1 MTSTTTK
8 NRRVDLLIF
17 GLSVFLVFC
26 LIFESF
32 LRLPILIAWLG
43 RWHPLILHFP
53 IVLLLIAAFLG
64 LTGKNVPRALL
75 TVATVTALVTAISG
89 FFLGKEA
96 VEKGNL
102 LFWHQWLGAGTAL
115 VAVVW
120 YWLDGE
126 GFGNTVY
133 TKALQVLLVVL
144 VGFTGHFGGMITH
157 GENFLALPTEKSMDG
172 PIPDNPL
179 IYQHVVARILKNNC
193 VSCHNPNKQ
202 KGELLMTDLDGLLKG
217 GESGSTLVPGN
228 PEKSEIIKRLYL
240 PLADEEHMPPEGE
253 KPLSTSEIQI
263 LERWVALGASDTV
276 RLNHLGANEPLA
288 SLVKEMM
295 EPDPMEK
302 WAKLPKVADSTI
314 QRLSSD
320 YLTIGRIAGS
330 TDALHINMYK
340 PPTYDPRLI
349 LDLKAIS
356 KNIVQMDLSG
366 LPIGEQE
373 MELVGSCENLEW
385 LEVDRTPINDTQI
398 EGLKNLSNLHTLK
411 VYGTDIGDPSAAV
424 FKNLTKL
431 KSLYLW
437 DTNISQSA
445 LDNLRN
451 AAPAL
456 LIDNGIDAAIQPFF
470 VDRDS
475 IPISGNQDRAIE

>member
-1 MTSTTTK
+1 MASTTK
-8 NRRVDLLIF
+8 KDRRVDLLIF

-32 LRLPILIAWLG
+32 LQLPDLVAWLG

-75 TVATVTALVTAISG
+75 AVATVTALVTAISG

-96 VEKGNL
+96 MEKGDL

-115 VAVVW
+115 VAAVW
-120 YWLDGE
+120 YWLDGA
-126 GFGNTVY
+126 GFGKTVY
-133 TKALQVLLVVL
+133 TKALQGLLVIL
-144 VGFTGHFGGMITH
+144 VGFTGHYGGMVTH
-157 GENFLALPTEKSMDG
+157 GENFLALPNEKDMDG

-202 KGELLMTDLDGLLKG
+202 KGELLMTNLDGLLKG
-217 GESGSTLVPGN
+217 GESGSTMVPGD
-228 PEKSEIIKRLYL
+228 PEKSEIIKRLHL

-253 KPLSTSEIQI
+253 KPLNAKEILI
-263 LERWVALGASDTV
+263 LERWIALGASDTV
-276 RLNHLGANEPLA
+276 RLDHLGANEPLA
-288 SLVKEMM
+288 ALIREMM
-295 EPDPMEK
+295 VPDPMEK

-330 TDALHINMYK
+330 TDALHVNMYK

-366 LPIGEQE
+366 LPIGEKE
-373 MELVGSCENLEW
+373 MGLVATCENLEW
-385 LEVDRTPINDTQI
+385 LEVDRTPINDAQI
-398 EGLKNLSNLHTLK
+398 QNLKNLSNLHTLK
-411 VYGTDIGDPSAAV
+411 VYGTDIGDQSIAV
-424 FKNLTKL
+424 FKNLVKL

-437 DTNISQSA
+437 DTNISEVA
-445 LDNLRN
+445 LQELRK
-451 AAPAL
+451 ASPVL
-456 LIDNGIDAAIQPFF
+456 LIDNGIDSAVQPFF
-470 VDRDS
+470 VGADS
-475 IPISGNQDRAIE
+475 IPKAG